1 MKIFS
6 SKEIAALKPREKRY
20 SVAIENGLTL
30 RVHPSGSKSWLVRVS
45 QNGRNVDITLGHF
58 PDMGL
63 AQAKQAARRKQKEFD
78 VKPISGYTLKDA
90 FVLWCNLKRGRIV
103 SYKDEKKRIEFY
115 LMRHLGNRQL
125 DEITAPLVIKTVQV
139 IERDGKQSTLKRI
152 LMRLREI
159 MELAVCAGYIDANPL
174 HRVSRVFAPARST
187 AMPSVDWRDLP
198 STMRIIKNAPI
209 RMQNYFLFSL
219 CSMLRPGEVA
229 KLEKSWIINDVIH
242 IPASEMKK
250 GRPHRVPI
258 TSLMKELLK
267 RERML
272 SPHPK
277 NKYIFAGRAS
287 NSHISKQALAKWLH
301 SSSLKG
307 QLVAHG
313 LRSIARCWLA
323 DNGINFEI
331 AEACLS
337 HVVGDHVY
345 RAYQRSDFLESRKA
359 VMERWSSYVLFCA
372 ASAGILTD
380 FPTNTDILSES
391 STKLA
396 VC

>member
-1 MKIFS
+1 MKISS
-6 SKEIAALKPREKRY
+6 SKEIAALKPKEKRY

-58 PDMGL
+58 PDIGF

-78 VKPISGYTLKDA
+78 VKPIGGYTLKDA

-115 LMRHLGNRQL
+115 LMRHLGSKQL

-139 IERDGKQSTLKRI
+139 IEKDGKQSTLKRI

-159 MELAVCAGYIDANPL
+159 MELAVCAGYIEANPL
-174 HRVSRVFAPARST
+174 NRVSRVFAPARST

-198 STMRIIKNAPI
+198 VVMRVIKDAPI

-229 KLEKSWIINDVIH
+229 KLEKSWIVGDLIH

-267 RERML
+267 RERSL

-277 NKYIFAGRAS
+277 NKYVFAGRTS
-287 NSHISKQALAKWLH
+287 NGHISKQALAKWLH
-301 SSSLKG
+301 QSDLKNR
-307 QLVAHG
+307 LVAHG
-313 LRSIARCWLA
+313 LRSIARCWMA
-323 DNGINFEI
+323 DNEVNFEI

-337 HVVGDHVY
+337 HVVGDNVY
-345 RAYQRSDFLESRKA
+345 RAYQRSDFLESRKN
-359 VMERWSSYVLFCA
+359 VMERWCSYVLLCA
-372 ASAGILTD
+372 ASAGIMTD
-380 FPTNTDILSES
+380 FVASPGTLSAQAG
-391 STKLA
+391 K
-396 VC
+396 

>member
-1 MKIFS
+1 MS
-6 SKEIAALKPREKRY
+6 LSTKEIAALRPREKRY
-20 SVAIENGLTL
+20 SVAIENGLTI
-30 RVHPSGSKSWLVRVS
+30 RVHPSGRKSWLVRVS
-45 QNGRNVDITLGHF
+45 LNGRSIDITLGHF
-58 PDMGL
+58 PEMNL
-63 AQAKQAARRKQKEFD
+63 AEAKQAARKKQKEFD
-78 VKPISGYTLKDA
+78 VKPIGGYTLRDA
-90 FVLWCNLKRGRIV
+90 FVLWSNLKRGRIV
-103 SYKDEKKRIEFY
+103 SYRDEKRRIEYY
-115 LMRHLGNRQL
+115 LMRHLGSRQL
-125 DEITAPLVIKTVQV
+125 DEITAPLVIKTVQI
-139 IERDGKQSTLKRI
+139 IERQGKQSTLKRI
-152 LMRLREI
+152 LMRLREM

-198 STMRIIKNAPI
+198 TVMKVIKDAPL

-229 KLEKSWIINDVIH
+229 KLEKGWIINDVIH
-242 IPASEMKK
+242 IPAREMKK
-250 GRPHRVPI
+250 GRPHRVPLS
-258 TSLMKELLK
+258 SLMKELLK

-277 NKYIFAGRAS
+277 NKYVFAGRAS

-323 DNGINFEI
+323 DNGVNFEI

-380 FPTNTDILSES
+380 FPTNTGILSES

-396 VC
+396 MC

>member
-1 MKIFS
+1 MS
-6 SKEIAALKPREKRY
+6 LSTKEIAALKPREKRY
-20 SVAIENGLTL
+20 SLAIENGLTL
-30 RVHPSGSKSWLVRVS
+30 RVHPSGSKSWLVRVTL
-45 QNGRNVDITLGHF
+45 NGRNVDITLGHF

-78 VKPISGYTLKDA
+78 VKPVGGYTLKDA

-198 STMRIIKNAPI
+198 AAMRVIKDAPI

-229 KLEKSWIINDVIH
+229 KLEKSWIIGDVIH

-267 RERML
+267 REKML

-277 NKYIFAGRAS
+277 NKYVFAGRAS

-301 SSSLKG
+301 ASGLKG

-313 LRSIARCWLA
+313 LRSIARCWMA
-323 DNGINFEI
+323 DNGVNFEI

-345 RAYQRSDFLESRKA
+345 RAYQRSDFLESRKT
-359 VMERWSSYVLFCA
+359 VMERWCSYVLFCA
-372 ASAGILTD
+372 ASAGIMTD
-380 FPTNTDILSES
+380 FAMPAGD
-391 STKLA
+391 LA
-396 VC
+396 VSGTKMALC

>member
-1 MKIFS
+1 MS
-6 SKEIAALKPREKRY
+6 LSTKEIAALKPREKRY
-20 SVAIENGLTL
+20 SLAIENGLTL
-30 RVHPSGSKSWLVRVS
+30 RVHPSGSKSWLVRVTL
-45 QNGRNVDITLGHF
+45 NGRNVDITLGHF

-63 AQAKQAARRKQKEFD
+63 AQAKQSARRKQKEFD
-78 VKPISGYTLKDA
+78 VKPVGGYTLKDA
-90 FVLWCNLKRGRIV
+90 FVLWCNLKKGRIV

-198 STMRIIKNAPI
+198 AAMRVIKDAPI

-229 KLEKSWIINDVIH
+229 KLEKSWIINEVIH

-250 GRPHRVPI
+250 GKPHRVPI

-277 NKYIFAGRAS
+277 NKYVFAGRAS

-301 SSSLKG
+301 ASSLKG

-313 LRSIARCWLA
+313 LRSIARCWMA
-323 DNGINFEI
+323 DNGVNFEI

-372 ASAGILTD
+372 ASAGIMTD
-380 FPTNTDILSES
+380 FAIPSGDLSIS
-391 STKLA
+391 GTKMAL
-396 VC
+396 C

>member
-1 MKIFS
+1 MSS
-6 SKEIAALKPREKRY
+6 SKEIAALKPNEKRY
-20 SVAIENGLTL
+20 SVAIENGLTI
-30 RVHPSGSKSWLVRVS
+30 RVHPSGRKSWLVRVS
-45 QNGRNVDITLGHF
+45 LNGRSIDITLGHF
-58 PDMGL
+58 PEMSL
-63 AQAKQAARRKQKEFD
+63 AEAKQAARKKQKEFD
-78 VKPISGYTLKDA
+78 VKPVGGYTLRDA
-90 FVLWCNLKRGRIV
+90 FVLWSNLKRGRIV
-103 SYKDEKKRIEFY
+103 SYRDEKRRIEYY
-115 LMRHLGNRQL
+115 LMRHLGSRQL
-125 DEITAPLVIKTVQV
+125 DEITAPLVIKTVQI
-139 IERDGKQSTLKRI
+139 IERQGKQSTLKRI
-152 LMRLREI
+152 LMRLREM

-198 STMRIIKNAPI
+198 TVMKVIKDAPI

-229 KLEKSWIINDVIH
+229 KLEKGWIINDVIH
-242 IPASEMKK
+242 IPACEMKK
-250 GRPHRVPI
+250 GKSHRVPI

-277 NKYIFAGRAS
+277 NKYVFAGRAS
-287 NSHISKQALAKWLH
+287 NGHISKQALAKWLH

-313 LRSIARCWLA
+313 LRSIARCWMA
-323 DNGINFEI
+323 DNGVNFEI

-345 RAYQRSDFLESRKA
+345 RAYQRSDFLESRRN
-359 VMERWSSYVLFCA
+359 VMERWCSYVLFCA
-372 ASAGILTD
+372 ASAGIMTD
-380 FPTNTDILSES
+380 FAMPAGDLAISG
-391 STKLA
+391 TKMAL
-396 VC
+396 C

>member
-1 MKIFS
+1 MSS
-6 SKEIAALKPREKRY
+6 SKEIAALKPKEKRY
-20 SVAIENGLTL
+20 SVAIENGLTI
-30 RVHPSGSKSWLVRVS
+30 RVHPSGRKSWLVRVS
-45 QNGRNVDITLGHF
+45 LNGRSIDITLGHF
-58 PDMGL
+58 PEMSL
-63 AQAKQAARRKQKEFD
+63 AEAKQAARKKQKEFD
-78 VKPISGYTLKDA
+78 VKPVGGYTLRDA
-90 FVLWCNLKRGRIV
+90 FVLWSNLKRGRIV
-103 SYKDEKKRIEFY
+103 SYRDEKRRIEYY
-115 LMRHLGNRQL
+115 LMCHLGSRQL
-125 DEITAPLVIKTVQV
+125 DEITAPLVIKTVQI
-139 IERDGKQSTLKRI
+139 IEHQGKQSTLKRI
-152 LMRLREI
+152 LMRLREM

-198 STMRIIKNAPI
+198 TVMKVIKDAPI

-229 KLEKSWIINDVIH
+229 KLEKGWIINDVIH

-250 GRPHRVPI
+250 GRPHRVPLS
-258 TSLMKELLK
+258 SLMKELLK

-277 NKYIFAGRAS
+277 NKYVFAGRAS

-301 SSSLKG
+301 ASSLKG

-313 LRSIARCWLA
+313 LRSIARCWMA
-323 DNGINFEI
+323 DNGVNFEI

-380 FPTNTDILSES
+380 FPTSTGILAES

-396 VC
+396 MC

>member
-1 MKIFS
+1 MSS
-6 SKEIAALKPREKRY
+6 SKEIAALKPKEKRY
-20 SVAIENGLTL
+20 SVAIENGLTI
-30 RVHPSGSKSWLVRVS
+30 RVHPSGRKSWLVRVS
-45 QNGRNVDITLGHF
+45 LNGRSIDITLGHF
-58 PDMGL
+58 PEMSL
-63 AQAKQAARRKQKEFD
+63 AEAKQAARKKQKEFD
-78 VKPISGYTLKDA
+78 VKPVGGYTLRDA
-90 FVLWCNLKRGRIV
+90 FVLWSNLKRGRIV
-103 SYKDEKKRIEFY
+103 SYRDEKRRIEYY
-115 LMRHLGNRQL
+115 LMCHLGSRQL
-125 DEITAPLVIKTVQV
+125 DEITAPLVIKTVQI
-139 IERDGKQSTLKRI
+139 IERQGKQSTLKRI
-152 LMRLREI
+152 LMRLREM

-198 STMRIIKNAPI
+198 TVMKVIKDAPI

-229 KLEKSWIINDVIH
+229 KLEKGWIINDVIH

-250 GRPHRVPI
+250 GRPHRVPLS
-258 TSLMKELLK
+258 SLMKELLK

-277 NKYIFAGRAS
+277 NKYVFAGRAS

-301 SSSLKG
+301 ASSLKG

-313 LRSIARCWLA
+313 LRSIARCWMA
-323 DNGINFEI
+323 DNGVNFEI

-380 FPTNTDILSES
+380 FPTSTGILAES

-396 VC
+396 MC

>member
-1 MKIFS
+1 MFTSREI
-6 SKEIAALKPREKRY
+6 SKLKPKEKRY
-20 SVAIENGLTL
+20 SVAVDNGLTL
-30 RVHPSGSKSWLVRVS
+30 RVHPTGKKSWLIRIPV
-45 QNGRNVDITLGHF
+45 NGRCTDITLGHF
-58 PDMGL
+58 PDMSL
-63 AQAKQAARRKQKEFD
+63 SQAKQAARRKQKEFD
-78 VKPISGYTLKDA
+78 VKPVGGYTLKDA

-139 IERDGKQSTLKRI
+139 IEREGKQSTLKRI

-159 MELAVCAGYIDANPL
+159 MELAVCAGYIEANPL
-174 HRVSRVFAPARST
+174 HRVSRVFAPAKAT

-198 STMRIIKNAPI
+198 VVMKVIKDAPT

-229 KLEKSWIINDVIH
+229 KLEKSWIVGDVIH

-250 GRPHRVPI
+250 GRAHRVPI

-267 RERML
+267 REKGF

-277 NKYIFAGRAS
+277 NKYVFAGRSS

-301 SSSLKG
+301 QSDLKNR
-307 QLVAHG
+307 LVAHG
-313 LRSIARCWLA
+313 LRSIARCWMA
-323 DNGINFEI
+323 DNNIGFEI

-337 HVVGDHVY
+337 HVVGDNVY
-345 RAYQRSDFLESRKA
+345 RAYQRSDFLESRKN
-359 VMERWSSYVLFCA
+359 VMERWSSYVLLCA
-372 ASAGILTD
+372 ASAGIMTD
-380 FPTNTDILSES
+380 FVASSGTLSTQVS
-391 STKLA
+391 K
-396 VC
+396 

>member
-1 MKIFS
+1 MKISS
-6 SKEIAALKPREKRY
+6 SKEIAALKPKEKRY

-58 PDMGL
+58 PDISF

-78 VKPISGYTLKDA
+78 VKPIGGYTLKDA

-115 LMRHLGNRQL
+115 LMRHLGSKQL

-139 IERDGKQSTLKRI
+139 IEKDGKQSTLKRI

-159 MELAVCAGYIDANPL
+159 MELAVCAGYIEANPL
-174 HRVSRVFAPARST
+174 NRVSRVFAPARST

-198 STMRIIKNAPI
+198 VVMRVIKDAPI

-229 KLEKSWIINDVIH
+229 KLEKSWIVGDLIH

-267 RERML
+267 RERSL

-277 NKYIFAGRAS
+277 NKYVFAGRTS
-287 NSHISKQALAKWLH
+287 NGHISKQALAKWLH
-301 SSSLKG
+301 QSDLKNR
-307 QLVAHG
+307 LVAHG
-313 LRSIARCWLA
+313 LRSIARCWMA
-323 DNGINFEI
+323 DNEVNFEI

-337 HVVGDHVY
+337 HVVGDNVY
-345 RAYQRSDFLESRKA
+345 RAYQRSDFLESRKN
-359 VMERWSSYVLFCA
+359 VMERWCSYVLLCA
-372 ASAGILTD
+372 ASAGIMTD
-380 FPTNTDILSES
+380 FVASPGTLSAQAG
-391 STKLA
+391 K
-396 VC
+396 

>member
-1 MKIFS
+1 MS
-6 SKEIAALKPREKRY
+6 
-20 SVAIENGLTL
+20 
-30 RVHPSGSKSWLVRVS
+30 
-45 QNGRNVDITLGHF
+45 
-58 PDMGL
+58 L

-78 VKPISGYTLKDA
+78 VKPIGGYTLKDA

-250 GRPHRVPI
+250 GRPYRVPV

-267 RERML
+267 REKTL

-277 NKYIFAGRAS
+277 NRYVFAGRAS
-287 NSHISKQALAKWLH
+287 NRHISKQALAKWLH
-301 SSSLKG
+301 SSGLKG

-313 LRSIARCWLA
+313 LRSIARCWMA
-323 DNGINFEI
+323 DNGVNFEI

-345 RAYQRSDFLESRKA
+345 RAYQRSDFLESRKT
-359 VMERWSSYVLFCA
+359 VMERWCSYVLFCA
-372 ASAGILTD
+372 VSAGIMTD
-380 FPTNTDILSES
+380 FAIPAGDLSIS
-391 STKLA
+391 STKIAL
-396 VC
+396 C

>member
-1 MKIFS
+1 MS
-6 SKEIAALKPREKRY
+6 LSTKEIAALRPREKRY
-20 SVAIENGLTL
+20 SVAIENGLTI
-30 RVHPSGSKSWLVRVS
+30 RVHPSGRKSWLVRVS
-45 QNGRNVDITLGHF
+45 LNGRSVDITLGHF
-58 PDMGL
+58 PEMSF
-63 AQAKQAARRKQKEFD
+63 AEAKRAARKKQKEFD
-78 VKPISGYTLKDA
+78 VKPVGGYTLRDA
-90 FVLWCNLKRGRIV
+90 FVLWSNLKRGRIV
-103 SYKDEKKRIEFY
+103 SYRDEKRRIEYY
-115 LMRHLGNRQL
+115 LMRHLGSRQL
-125 DEITAPLVIKTVQV
+125 DEITAPLVIKTVQI
-139 IERDGKQSTLKRI
+139 IERQGKQSTLKRI
-152 LMRLREI
+152 LMRLREM

-187 AMPSVDWRDLP
+187 AMPSVDWRELP
-198 STMRIIKNAPI
+198 TVMKVIKDAPI

-229 KLEKSWIINDVIH
+229 KLEKGWIINDVIH

-250 GRPHRVPI
+250 GRLHRVPLSSI
-258 TSLMKELLK
+258 MKELLK

-277 NKYIFAGRAS
+277 NKYVFAGRAS

-301 SSSLKG
+301 ASSLKG

-313 LRSIARCWLA
+313 LRSIARCWMA
-323 DNGINFEI
+323 DNGVNFEI

-337 HVVGDHVY
+337 HAVGDHVY

-380 FPTNTDILSES
+380 FPTNTGILAES
-391 STKLA
+391 STKLTM
-396 VC
+396 C